1 MDPVSESRMYQA
13 MLESAEGKTLI
24 LISHRLSLV
33 READRIYYL
42 EDGRIEEA
50 GSHEELLGKNGKY
63 AALWHVQADRYADV
77 DNGYTNEK
85 GIAD

>member
-1 MDPVSESRMYQA
+1 MYQE
-13 MLESAEGKTLI
+13 MLKSAEGKTLI

-63 AALWHVQADRYADV
+63 AALWHVQADKYAAA
-77 DNGYTNEK
+77 GKGEANEK
-85 GIAD
+85 GTAD